1 MSIKINRSNVN
12 IQNESDPGLIE
23 LDIKNTSK
31 WTPFLT
37 EESMKKY
44 FPNGVK
50 TVQKP
55 LEYTESSE
63 EAGLQLKDSIRE
75 YLKKSIETVR
85 GELNSEDR
93 PLRTNWEMTATA
105 KIERI
110 LEKYDMF
117 CFNINRSG
125 INYAKNHKNVNEERK
140 QEQNLMIK
148 SLLEYEKEI
157 KDEFVGVNEIYG
169 FPINLGY
176 TTMIEIWEQIKLTSV
191 HLIADE
197 NCELSLSVYV
207 NPLPAGVNSV
217 WIFFA
222 ILKKGM

>member
-1 MSIKINRSNVN
+1 MI
-12 IQNESDPGLIE
+12 DTG
-23 LDIKNTSK
+23 
-31 WTPFLT
+31 
-37 EESMKKY
+37 
-44 FPNGVK
+44 
-50 TVQKP
+50 
-55 LEYTESSE
+55 
-63 EAGLQLKDSIRE
+63 
-75 YLKKSIETVR
+75 
-85 GELNSEDR
+85 
-93 PLRTNWEMTATA
+93 

-110 LEKYDMF
+110 LEKYGMF
-117 CFNINRSG
+117 CFNINKSG
-125 INYAKNHKNVNEERK
+125 INYAKNHKNVVEDRK
-140 QEQNLMIK
+140 QEQSLMVK

-197 NCELSLSVYV
+197 NCELCLSVYV

-222 ILKKGM
+222 ILKKGI